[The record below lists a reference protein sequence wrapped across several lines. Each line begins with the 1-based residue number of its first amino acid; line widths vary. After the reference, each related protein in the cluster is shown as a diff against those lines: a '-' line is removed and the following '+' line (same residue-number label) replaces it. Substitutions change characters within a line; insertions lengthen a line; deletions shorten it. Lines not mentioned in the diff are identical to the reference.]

1 MTTAEREASRQ
12 RLRAHDEA
20 MKLDDARPRHPLTA
34 NALTLCNLCDLDD
47 MHAGCVA
54 GYCSGCCP
62 EH

>member
-1 MTTAEREASRQ
+1 M
-12 RLRAHDEA
+12 
-20 MKLDDARPRHPLTA
+20 

-47 MHAGCVA
+47 AHAGCDA